1 MASSSSI
8 GRGMEG
14 QGNAVVASPI
24 PVVPGLENFNVNSLF
39 QIHSRNWDVEVVRDL
54 FSPVDAAIILGI
66 QINQSTEDDYWYW
79 FGEKD
84 GSYSVSSAYKLIQD
98 KKASPQNLTE
108 STFWKKL
115 WSLKVP
121 PKAKDLMWRAVSNC
135 LATRVN
141 LCIKKVLTDSAC
153 PLCGIYAETEIHLF
167 VTCQFASSCWEEA
180 AVADASRNNNSFLQ
194 WMSFNA
200 HSKDNDKLSRI
211 VMLCWALW
219 SARND
224 LIWKDRVRNVSDVV
238 AFAFSSLDQYVKAQ
252 GKGNIPSQSPLKDGD
267 GSELWKKPLSGIKL
281 NVDAAIFD
289 RDSKHGFGCVFGK
302 WRVELEDPELRLFA
316 VCLLGV
322 LWYWRNKIVHN
333 YTMWDIQLLYK
344 ECLSR
349 TQEFSAMEEEVEITN
364 MTTTPICSETGYN
377 SIPVF
382 QVDASV
388 NGSEVSPGPRRFL
401 NCAPVAP
408 PLIILAVQQQP
419 LPFLETTMTA
429 NNGLVGGVEIL
440 VSNLSSL
447 QVSAASL
454 EPFH

>member
-14 QGNAVVASPI
+14 QGNASTQRRQSTFGAQWLRSGAVTREEADQNLHAINSNRNAIPGNQELMGELVGRLHVSDTPNKKAQNEDINMVNENNSKNDQILNVTKKGSFFNSTLTTVFDSKRRRPGIEVDFTDSLENEASPI

-66 QINQSTEDDYWYW
+66 QINQSTEDDYC
-79 FGEKD
+79 
-84 GSYSVSSAYKLIQD
+84 
-98 KKASPQNLTE
+98 
-108 STFWKKL
+108 TFWKKL
-115 WSLKVP
+115 WSLKVS

-289 RDSKHGFGCVFGK
+289 RDSKHGFGCVGRTTLLTMK
-302 WRVELEDPELRLFA
+302 EQSNELIMKSSQDVALPIQMIPE
-316 VCLLGV
+316 
-322 LWYWRNKIVHN
+322 
-333 YTMWDIQLLYK
+333 T
-344 ECLSR
+344 
-349 TQEFSAMEEEVEITN
+349 
-364 MTTTPICSETGYN
+364 
-377 SIPVF
+377 
-382 QVDASV
+382 
-388 NGSEVSPGPRRFL
+388 
-401 NCAPVAP
+401 
-408 PLIILAVQQQP
+408 
-419 LPFLETTMTA
+419 
-429 NNGLVGGVEIL
+429 
-440 VSNLSSL
+440 
-447 QVSAASL
+447 
-454 EPFH
+454 